1 MTSGAKLFAI
11 AVIGSAVITVPV
23 LMRGQDAAP
32 HPAPPA
38 SAQPASATPAAA
50 PHALPRFVDLG
61 TTTCAPCRVMLG
73 VMDTL
78 EQEYPDTLAVEFV
91 NVHENRAAAAQYG
104 IRIIPTQIFYAPD
117 GQELFRHTGVMPAAA
132 VASKWRELGYDL
144 GPRMRSE

>member
-11 AVIGSAVITVPV
+11 ALIGSAVITVPM
-23 LMRGQDAAP
+23 LMRGQPAP
-32 HPAPPA
+32 HSSESA
-38 SAQPASATPAAA
+38 SAEPAAVV
-50 PHALPRFVDLG
+50 PRALPRFVDLG

-78 EQEYPDTLAVEFV
+78 EQQYPDTLAVEFV
-91 NVHENRAAAAQYG
+91 NVHEDRAAASRYG
-104 IRIIPTQIFYAPD
+104 IQIIPTQIFYAPD

-144 GPRMRSE
+144 GPRTRSE